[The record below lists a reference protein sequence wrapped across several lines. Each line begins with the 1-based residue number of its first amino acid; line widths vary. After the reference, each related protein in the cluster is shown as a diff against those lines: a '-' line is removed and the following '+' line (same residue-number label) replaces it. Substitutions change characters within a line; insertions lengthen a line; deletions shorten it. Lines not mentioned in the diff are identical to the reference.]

1 MGEEAVVWA
10 ASEEVELMEEGE
22 VKEEVVVDGF
32 LDQNILRHN
41 NQLLQVV
48 SLCWDL

>member
-1 MGEEAVVWA
+1 MGEEVVGWA
-10 ASEEVELMEEGE
+10 ASEEEVELMAGSE

-41 NQLLQVV
+41 NQLL
-48 SLCWDL
+48 

>member
-10 ASEEVELMEEGE
+10 ASEEVELMAGSEVEE
-22 VKEEVVVDGF
+22 VDGF
-32 LDQNILRHN
+32 LVQNILRHN